1 MSSRRHD
8 PGLAALLLAFLATA
22 SYGRLA
28 FSQDAVRKQSSP
40 VGETMTLSNDRI
52 TIVVSNRSLVTV
64 LDELSTMQT
73 EVTILAIDRVAID
86 RRVTVSLQSTPFE
99 MALRA
104 LFDQE
109 DLLMLYG
116 GEGQRRSALTAVF
129 IYPKGGA
136 NRLVAAARQ
145 NAELAVQ
152 MEHAL
157 DSPDERERGR
167 AIQSVI
173 DRAGTQAED
182 VVLRAL
188 DDQSDYVRTVALSS
202 ALEAAFALPV
212 DVLVRLATAD
222 PLASVRMH
230 AMRALAS
237 NVEGADG
244 TQRLNAIQEV
254 ASRDP
259 DPTVRDKA
267 AHLLQQLTNPASPE
281 EGPPQ

>member
-1 MSSRRHD
+1 MCPSAAGLGWLGYRQGHAEHRHRR
-8 PGLAALLLAFLATA
+8 
-22 SYGRLA
+22 
-28 FSQDAVRKQSSP
+28 
-40 VGETMTLSNDRI
+40 
-52 TIVVSNRSLVTV
+52 
-64 LDELSTMQT
+64 
-73 EVTILAIDRVAID
+73 
-86 RRVTVSLQSTPFE
+86 
-99 MALRA
+99 
-104 LFDQE
+104 
-109 DLLMLYG
+109 
-116 GEGQRRSALTAVF
+116 QRCERGT
-129 IYPKGGA
+129 
-136 NRLVAAARQ
+136 
-145 NAELAVQ
+145 AELGCNP
-152 MEHAL
+152 HL
-157 DSPDERERGR
+157 IDERERGR

-222 PLASVRMH
+222 PLASVRMY